1 VRAEAFTTIRSAG
14 GLLPADALARVA
26 EGRGLPGLEPRDYH
40 LVEGETVRAA
50 ANRAWTRLA
59 AAWVSFKTAFAAAPP
74 GDATTG
80 LTRERW
86 LQVLFSELGY
96 GRLPTAPT
104 GGIAVDGSAYLVSHQ
119 WGSVPIHLVGARVP
133 LDKRTPGVAGAARRP
148 PYSTVQ
154 ELLNRSDEHLW
165 GFVSNGLRLLLL
177 RDSSSMVRQAFVEFD
192 LEAMF
197 EGEVFSDFVV
207 LYLVCHQSRVEVRA
221 EETGPASCWLERW
234 RAEAV
239 ASGTRALDSL
249 RDGVTEALRTL
260 GQGFLTHPAN
270 GELRARLA
278 DGRLSGRDYYRALL
292 RLVYRLLFC
301 FVAEDRQ
308 VLLAPDADPAT
319 VRRYD
324 AYFSTA
330 RLRRLAARR
339 HGTRHGDLWVA
350 LRLVFDALGRDEGC
364 PQLGLPALGGALF
377 VPETLGLVGR
387 SELANADLLAAVR
400 SLSQIADRASGTT
413 RAVDYRNLGA
423 EELGSVYESL
433 LELAPQHDPATG
445 QFTLAVLA
453 GNERKTTGS
462 YYTPSSLIDCLL
474 DTALDPLLDEAQKA
488 DDREAA
494 LLDLTVCDPACGS
507 GHFLVAAARRIA
519 RRLAAVRTEDAE
531 PPEERVREALR
542 EVVGR
547 CIYGVDVNELAAEL
561 AKVSLWLESVEPGK
575 PLSFLDAHIKV
586 GNSLLGT
593 TPALLARGVPD
604 DAFKPLTGDDKV
616 ITSAFRKRNKGERQ
630 QAGQGELFDPATIH
644 VDTGALT
651 RWAEKVAAEDD
662 TTIAALHRRE
672 AAWRVLEESPELAHA
687 RLVADAW
694 CAAFVWPKTPDAPPA
709 VTQRVLMR
717 LDESPE
723 TVREATRRE
732 VERLAAGYQ
741 FFHWHLEFSEVFRVA
756 DDPATAEHP
765 ELGWSG
771 GFSCVIGNPPWERVK
786 LQEQEFFATR
796 HPGIAGAPNAA
807 TRKRLIEGLG
817 ADDAHPG
824 DRALLAEF
832 HEARRQAEGESHFV
846 RLSGRYPLCG
856 QGDINTYSIFAET
869 ARSLLGSRGH
879 MGMVLPTG
887 IGTDHTTREF
897 FGELVRQRSLVAFLD
912 FENEAHVL
920 SHAVDHR
927 VRFCLLTAGG
937 RQVQVSQASFAFS
950 VRYVEDLAARRF
962 ALPPEE
968 ILLVN
973 PNTGTCP
980 VFRSRRDTELT
991 LGVHRR
997 VPILVRDGDPDSNP
1011 WGISFMAMLHMA
1023 NDSGLFRTCEQLEA
1037 EGWRLDGNILTKG
1050 DERHLPLYE
1059 AKMVHHFDHRLG
1071 TYAGQTQA
1079 QANLGTLP
1087 RPTPEQKDDPE
1098 FAVLPRYW
1106 VHEREVHA
1114 RLRGRSRSGWL
1125 LGWRDIC
1132 RTSDERTVIGGGL
1145 PGYGVGHKLPLI
1157 LPAED
1162 RLATI
1167 PSAVALQA
1175 NLTSFALDYLARQK
1189 LAGVSLT
1196 YSIVKQLPVVSPDRY
1211 RQRCGWSPSGSLE
1224 TWVSGRVLEL
1234 SYTAWDMAPLARDL
1248 GLDGPPFRWDEE
1260 RRALLRA
1267 ELDAAYFHLYGL
1279 DREDTEY
1286 VLDTF
1291 RLVRMRD
1298 EKQHGEYRTKRL
1310 ILDVYDR
1317 MAAAIAGGDPFDTM
1331 LDPPPGRGPTHPD
1344 RDPSDGGTR
1353 QP

>member
-1 VRAEAFTTIRSAG
+1 VRADAFTTIRSAG
-14 GLLPADALARVA
+14 GLLPSDALARVA
-26 EGRGLPGLEPRDYH
+26 EGHGLPGLEPRDYH

-59 AAWVSFKTAFAAAPP
+59 AAWASFKTAFAAAPP

-96 GRLPTAPT
+96 GRLPTAPA

-154 ELLNRSDEHLW
+154 ELLNRSDDHLW

-177 RDSSSMVRQAFVEFD
+177 RDSSSLVRQAFVEFD

-207 LYLVCHQSRVEVRA
+207 LYLVCHQSRVEVRS

-234 RAEAV
+234 RTEAI

-260 GQGFLTHPAN
+260 GQGFLAHPAN
-270 GELRARLA
+270 SELRARLA
-278 DGRLSGRDYYRALL
+278 DGRLSGQDYYRALL

-301 FVAEDRQ
+301 FAAEDRQ
-308 VLLAPDADPAT
+308 VLLAPGTDPAT

-324 AYFSTA
+324 AWFSTA

-339 HGTRHGDLWVA
+339 HGSRHGDLWVA
-350 LRLVFDALGRDEGC
+350 LRLVFDALGGDDGC

-377 VPETLGLVGR
+377 APESLGLVGR

-445 QFTLAVLA
+445 QFTLVVLA

-474 DTALDPLLDEAQKA
+474 DTALDPLLDEAEKA
-488 DDREAA
+488 DDPQAA
-494 LLDLTVCDPACGS
+494 LLALTVCDPACGS

-542 EVVGR
+542 EVAGR

-561 AKVSLWLESVEPGK
+561 AKVSLWLEAVEPGK
-575 PLSFLDAHIKV
+575 PLPFLDGHIKV
-586 GNSLLGT
+586 GNSLLGS
-593 TPALLARGVPD
+593 TPALLAKGIPD
-604 DAFKPLTGDDKV
+604 DAFKPLTGDDKPT
-616 ITSAFRKRNKGERQ
+616 TSALRKRSKGERE
-630 QAGQGELFDPATIH
+630 QAAQGELFDPTAIH
-644 VDTGALT
+644 VDTGTLT

-662 TTIAALHRRE
+662 TTIAALHRRV
-672 AAWRVLEESPELAHA
+672 AAWRALEESPELAHA

-709 VTQRVLMR
+709 VTHRVLMR
-717 LDESPE
+717 LDENPGA
-723 TVREATRRE
+723 VREATRRE
-732 VERLAAGYQ
+732 VSRLAAGFQ
-741 FFHWHLEFSEVFRVA
+741 FFHWHLEFPEVFRTPDEQA
-756 DDPATAEHP
+756 AAEHP

-807 TRKRLIEGLG
+807 ARKRLIDALG
-817 ADDAHPG
+817 VGDARPEE
-824 DRALLAEF
+824 RALLAEF
-832 HEARRQAEGESHFV
+832 HQARRKAEGESHLV

-856 QGDINTYSIFAET
+856 QGDINTYAIFAET
-869 ARSLLGSRGH
+869 ARNLLESRGH

-897 FGELVRQRSLVAFLD
+897 FGDLVRRKALVAFLD

-920 SHAVDHR
+920 SQAVDHR

-937 RQVQVSQASFAFS
+937 RRVQVGRASFSFS
-950 VRYVEDLAARRF
+950 VRHVEDLAARRF

-980 VFRSRRDTELT
+980 VFRSRRDAELT

-997 VPILVRDGDPDSNP
+997 LPVLVRDGDPDGNP
-1011 WGISFMAMLHMA
+1011 WDVSFLRMLDMA
-1023 NDSGLFRTCEQLEA
+1023 NDSGSFRTREQLEA
-1037 EGWRLDGNILTKG
+1037 GGWHLDGNVFIRDG
-1050 DERHLPLYE
+1050 ARHVPLYE
-1059 AKMVHHFDHRLG
+1059 AKMVHHFDHRFG

-1087 RPTPEQKDDPE
+1087 RPTPEQKNDPG
-1098 FAVLPRYW
+1098 FTVLPRYW
-1106 VHEREVHA
+1106 VHEREIEA
-1114 RLRGRSRSGWL
+1114 KLRRRSVSDWL

-1132 RTSDERTVIGGGL
+1132 RASDERTLIAGAI
-1145 PGYGVGHKLPLI
+1145 PTFGVGDKFLLMFPH
-1157 LPAED
+1157 A
-1162 RLATI
+1162 
-1167 PSAVALQA
+1167 AVAAGPPGILLQA
-1175 NLTSFALDYLARQK
+1175 NLSSLALDYLTRQK
-1189 LAGVSLT
+1189 LAGTSLK
-1196 YSIVKQLPVVSPDRY
+1196 YFIVKQLPVIPPAPYD
-1211 RQRCGWSPSGSLE
+1211 QPCA
-1224 TWVSGRVLEL
+1224 WVLGATLAAWVAPRALEL
-1234 SYTAWDMAPLARDL
+1234 SYTAWDMAPMARVL
-1248 GLDGPPFRWDEE
+1248 GHHGPPFRWDEE

-1317 MAAAIAGGDPFDTM
+1317 MAAAVAGKEPFDT
-1331 LDPPPGRGPTHPD
+1331 LLNPRPGQGPTHPEHAAPD
-1344 RDPSDGGTR
+1344 TGARLP
-1353 QP
+1353 

>member
-1 VRAEAFTTIRSAG
+1 VRADAFTTIRSAG

-59 AAWVSFKTAFAAAPP
+59 AAWASFKTAFAAAPP

-96 GRLPTAPT
+96 GRIPTAPA
-104 GGIAVDGSAYLVSHQ
+104 GGIAVDGSSYLVSHQ

-154 ELLNRSDEHLW
+154 ELLNRSDTHLW

-177 RDSSSMVRQAFVEFD
+177 RDSSSLVRQAFVEFD

-207 LYLVCHQSRVEVRA
+207 LYLVCHQSRVEVRS

-249 RDGVTEALRTL
+249 RDGVTDALRTL
-260 GQGFLTHPAN
+260 GQGFLAHPAN

-278 DGRLSGRDYYRALL
+278 DGRLSGQDYYRALL

-308 VLLAPDADPAT
+308 VLLAPDADPAA
-319 VRRYD
+319 VHRYGT
-324 AYFSTA
+324 YFSTA

-339 HGTRHGDLWVA
+339 LGSRHSDLWVA
-350 LRLVFDALGRDEGC
+350 LRLVFDTLGSDEGC

-377 VPETLGLVGR
+377 APESLGLVGR
-387 SELANADLLAAVR
+387 SELANAELLAAVR

-433 LELAPQHDPATG
+433 LELASQHDPATG
-445 QFTLAVLA
+445 QFTLTVLA

-474 DTALDPLLDEAQKA
+474 DTALDPLLDEAEKA
-488 DDREAA
+488 DDPQAA
-494 LLDLTVCDPACGS
+494 LLALTVCDPACGS

-561 AKVSLWLESVEPGK
+561 AKVSLWLEAVEPGK
-575 PLSFLDAHIKV
+575 PLPFLDAHIKV

-593 TPALLARGVPD
+593 TPALLARGIPD
-604 DAFKPLTGDDKV
+604 DAFKPLTGDDKP
-616 ITSAFRKRNKGERQ
+616 TTLALRKSNKGERA
-630 QAGQGELFDPATIH
+630 QAAQGELFDPTTIH

-662 TTIAALHRRE
+662 TTIAALHRRV
-672 AAWRVLEESPELAHA
+672 AAWRALEESPELAHA

-694 CAAFVWPKTPDAPPA
+694 CAAFVWMKTPDAPPA

-723 TVREATRRE
+723 SVREATRGE
-732 VERLAAGYQ
+732 VERLAARYQ
-741 FFHWHLEFSEVFRVA
+741 FFHWHLEFPEVFRTPN
-756 DDPATAEHP
+756 DPASAEPP

-786 LQEQEFFATR
+786 LQEQEYFATR

-807 TRKRLIEGLG
+807 ARKRLIDALG
-817 ADDAHPG
+817 ADDARPE

-832 HEARRQAEGESHFV
+832 HQVRRKAEGESHFV

-869 ARSLLGSRGH
+869 ARNLLGSWSR

-897 FGELVRQRSLVAFLD
+897 FGDLVRRKALVAFLD

-920 SHAVDHR
+920 SQAVHHS

-937 RQVQVSQASFAFS
+937 RRVQVSRASFAFS
-950 VRYVEDLAARRF
+950 VRHVEDLAARRF

-980 VFRSRRDTELT
+980 VFRSRRDAELS
-991 LGVHRR
+991 LGVYRQLP
-997 VPILVRDGDPDSNP
+997 VLIRDGDPDGNP
-1011 WGISFMAMLHMA
+1011 WDVSFLRMLDMA
-1023 NDSGLFRTCEQLEA
+1023 NDSGVFRTRQQLEA
-1037 EGWRLDGNILTKG
+1037 GGWRLDGNLFTR
-1050 DERHLPLYE
+1050 DRERHMPLYE
-1059 AKMVHHFDHRLG
+1059 AKMVHYFDHRFG

-1087 RPTPEQKDDPE
+1087 RPTLEQKNDSR
-1098 FAVLPRYW
+1098 FTVLPRYW
-1106 VHEREVHA
+1106 VHEREVRA
-1114 RLRGRSRSGWL
+1114 RLRGRSASDSL

-1132 RTSDERTVIGGGL
+1132 RTSDERTAIWG
-1145 PGYGVGHKLPLI
+1145 PMPATAVGHTLPLI
-1157 LPAED
+1157 LTDIRPGQV
-1162 RLATI
+1162 LG
-1167 PSAVALQA
+1167 AVLLQA
-1175 NLTSFALDYLARQK
+1175 NLSSFPLDYLTRQK
-1189 LAGVSLT
+1189 LSGTHLT
-1196 YSIVKQLPVVSPDRY
+1196 FAVLKQLPIIPPAPYARPCPWNPGAALSV
-1211 RQRCGWSPSGSLE
+1211 WAAA
-1224 TWVSGRVLEL
+1224 RVLEL
-1234 SYTAWDMAPLARDL
+1234 SYTAWDMAPLAGDL
-1248 GLDGPPFRWDEE
+1248 GHNGPPFRWDEE

-1279 DREDTEY
+1279 DREDTAY

-1298 EKQHGEYRTKRL
+1298 EKQHSEYRTKRL

-1317 MAAAIAGGDPFDTM
+1317 MAVAMAGKEPFDTL
-1331 LDPPPGRGPTHPD
+1331 LDPPPGQGPKHPD
-1344 RDPSDGGTR
+1344 RDLSDGGAR
-1353 QP
+1353 Q